1 MLEAFRKEY
10 QKLYLAHEN
19 LKKKKKMK
27 SSKRICL
34 DKETITRVERQTKLQ
49 PLRIER
55 LKLSDIK
62 KLVRNLLPA
71 QRKPKK
77 ESYYDVYSDDG
88 VESGGELSESD
99 GKSQKAQT
107 RRRTV
112 AKTTTEPATGKEEK
126 TTKRNYRLSKQL
138 ILIT

>member
-1 MLEAFRKEY
+1 
-10 QKLYLAHEN
+10 
-19 LKKKKKMK
+19 MK

-34 DKETITRVERQTKLQ
+34 DIETITRVERQTKLQ
-49 PLRIER
+49 PLTIER